1 MSPMYR
7 NESRGKNM
15 RKRKQQIK
23 HKLGD
28 LAQTLLIGF
37 LILLGFIIEYVW
49 TTIVLIIKFP
59 MRTICKAKRDHDWV
73 DHGSGGFI
81 FPGPRYRFI
90 CQRCGTRSKGD
101 WDSLMKKGF
110 KGTAKIK

>member
-1 MSPMYR
+1 
-7 NESRGKNM
+7 M
-15 RKRKQQIK
+15 RKQPIK
-23 HKLGD
+23 EKLGD
-28 LAQTLLIGF
+28 LAQVLLV
-37 LILLGFIIEYVW
+37 LLGYLIEYIW

-59 MRTICKAKRDHDWV
+59 MRVVCKSKQEHDWV
-73 DHGSGGFI
+73 DHGSGGFSP

-101 WDSLMKKGF
+101 WESLMKKGF